1 MQFTVYDNTYPA
13 SAYPYLLDVQSDL
26 IDVLSTRLMIPLY
39 ALDNVRVKISA
50 RLCPE
55 IEVNGEK
62 FLVMTH
68 EMAAVRISQIG
79 KAVGNANEHR
89 NQIKAAIDFLIDGF

>member
-1 MQFTVYDNTYPA
+1 M
-13 SAYPYLLDVQSDL
+13 
-26 IDVLSTRLMIPLY
+26 
-39 ALDNVRVKISA
+39 
-50 RLCPE
+50 CPE

>member
-1 MQFTVYDNTYPA
+1 MQFTVYDNMYPA

-39 ALDNVRVKISA
+39 SLAKVRVKISA

-79 KAVGNANEHR
+79 EAVGNANEHR

>member
-1 MQFTVYDNTYPA
+1 M
-13 SAYPYLLDVQSDL
+13 
-26 IDVLSTRLMIPLY
+26 LY

-68 EMAAVRISQIG
+68 EMAAVRISQLG

>member
-1 MQFTVYDNTYPA
+1 MQFTVYDNTYPT
-13 SAYPYLLDVQSDL
+13 SAYPYLLDVQRDA
-26 IDVLSTRLMIPLY
+26 LSTRLMIPLY

-89 NQIKAAIDFLIDGF
+89 NQIKLPSIF

>member
-1 MQFTVYDNTYPA
+1 MQFTVYDNTYPT

-26 IDVLSTRLMIPLY
+26 IDALSTRLMIPLY

-68 EMAAVRISQIG
+68 EMAAVRISQLG